1 MLSLIS
7 TLTRDR
13 RSAHRHNLKIPLRYR
28 VGRHSSSQHVSE
40 SANVSALGISFTSD
54 QELRVGSIVDLW
66 IEMPTEINGTSV
78 SHWLCTGHVVR
89 VGACEPSSPLRMISV
104 QFDCYEV
111 LDPAH
116 KHLGAHVVETAT

>member
-13 RSAHRHNLKIPLRYR
+13 RSAHRHTLKIPLRYR
-28 VGRHSSSQHVSE
+28 IGRHSSSQHVSE

-54 QELRVGSIVDLW
+54 QELKVGSIVDLW
-66 IEMPTEINGTSV
+66 IEMPTETVHSV
-78 SHWLCTGHVVR
+78 SHWLCTGHIVR
-89 VGACEPSSPLRMISV
+89 VGASEPSSPLRMISV

-116 KHLGAHVVETAT
+116 QHLGAHVVETAT